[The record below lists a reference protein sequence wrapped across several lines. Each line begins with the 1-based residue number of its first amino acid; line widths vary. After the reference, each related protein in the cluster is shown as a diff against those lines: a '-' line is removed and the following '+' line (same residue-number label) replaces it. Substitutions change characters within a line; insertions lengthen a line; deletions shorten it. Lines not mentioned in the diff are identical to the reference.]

1 MTRKKSILLTGI
13 IVLIMSAPYMVQ
25 AQEFVAAPVEV
36 SKERVKRDGKLY
48 YAHRVLQKQ
57 TLYSISKA
65 YGVTLADIYE
75 ANPSITGSDLKADTI
90 ILIPLIEKSEADS
103 VAQTEK
109 EGSHAE
115 GINPQEKKASKE
127 KKKSKEDGF
136 RKHKVKWYE
145 DLDVISEKYGVPV
158 DVIMKVNNLTGRKLA
173 KRQVLLIPEDPS
185 MWTEES
191 SDETDVNEDALSIE
205 EKEVKEESVHSG
217 NQGDQIAENT
227 DTNSSDEVKDEGY
240 GSDGKDGKVK
250 AVILLPANVDSGIER
265 RSDSSLDFYSGALL
279 AARNL
284 GNGGYDVEIEVFDMP
299 GKELPVEAW
308 QLAKADVVIGP
319 FRADALQA
327 VLNNV
332 DEETY
337 VVSPLDHK
345 ADSLAWKY
353 PNFIQ
358 APSSVTSQYEDLAR
372 WIASENRPGDRT
384 VIIYET
390 GSRDY
395 PTVSMLSKFLAERDV
410 VTSQFSYGILEGRE
424 VQAAL
429 AERMSTENANRVLV
443 VSEGEAFVN
452 DVVRNLNLMIHNK
465 YDVTLFCPSK
475 IRGFE
480 TIDTDNLHNTKL
492 HVSSSYDIDYD
503 NAEVMKFVME
513 YRALYNTEPTPFAFQ
528 GYDVT
533 SYFIGLCAKYGKSW
547 PRMLDNAEA
556 EKLQSGFAFARR
568 DGKGWSN
575 TGIRRIVFGDNYSVE
590 RVK

>member
-1 MTRKKSILLTGI
+1 MLLTGI
-13 IVLIMSAPYMVQ
+13 IALMMSASYTVQ
-25 AQEFVAAPVEV
+25 AQEFVAAPVEL
-36 SKERVKRDGKLY
+36 SKEKVKRDGKLY

-65 YGVTLADIYE
+65 YGVSLSDIYE

-90 ILIPLIEKSEADS
+90 ILVPLVAKQESESSEQTVKAENSTEEKAD
-103 VAQTEK
+103 
-109 EGSHAE
+109 
-115 GINPQEKKASKE
+115 IPQEKKSVRE
-127 KKKSKEDGF
+127 KKKQKEEGY
-136 RKHKVKWYE
+136 RQHKVKWYE
-145 DLDVISEKYGVPV
+145 DLDAISEKYGVPV
-158 DVIMKVNNLTGRKLA
+158 DVIMKVNNLTGRKLT

-185 MWTEES
+185 MWEGEASAEAEGGEQSSAPTGTEVSEEPASSSGDSVEVIEENKDSAS
-191 SDETDVNEDALSIE
+191 SDEESYE
-205 EKEVKEESVHSG
+205 EY
-217 NQGDQIAENT
+217 
-227 DTNSSDEVKDEGY
+227 GY
-240 GSDGKDGKVK
+240 EAGSRKVK
-250 AVILLPANVDSGIER
+250 AVILLPANVDSGIDR
-265 RSDSSLDFYSGALL
+265 KSDSSLDFYGGALL
-279 AARNL
+279 AARNI
-284 GNGGYDVEIEVFDMP
+284 GNGGYDVEIEVIDMP
-299 GKELPVEAW
+299 GKEIPADSWKLKE
-308 QLAKADVVIGP
+308 ADVVIGP

-332 DEETY
+332 DEDTY

-358 APSSVTSQYEDLAR
+358 APSSVTSQYEDLAE
-372 WIASENRPGDRT
+372 WIAAENRPGDRT
-384 VIIYET
+384 IIIYET

-395 PTVSMLSKFLAERDV
+395 PTVSMLSKLLAARGV
-410 VTSQFSYGILEGRE
+410 VTSQFAYGILEGRE

-429 AERMSTENANRVLV
+429 AERMSLENANRVLV

-503 NAEVMKFVME
+503 SAEVMKFIME

-528 GYDVT
+528 GYDVA
-533 SYFIGLCAKYGKSW
+533 SYFIGICARYGKSW
-547 PRMLDNAEA
+547 PRMLGSTGA
-556 EKLQSGFAFARR
+556 EKLQSGFAFVRR

-575 TGIRRIVFGDNYSVE
+575 TAIRRIVFGENYSVE